1 MGEQLLLFGTTAPAL
16 TEAEKKRRIMD
27 RHERN
32 ALRRVELEEMRKAI
46 RHLMHSNPNGS
57 RNGVPYT
64 ATSDDLRAY
73 LNIQR
78 EQRKGRD
85 RWFTSRNN
93 IIGAAFRGFVRVKEI
108 TMYAKSDGTHGREIK
123 LWTLKQYE
131 NSVKSFLNN
140 QNGSER

>member
-1 MGEQLLLFGTTAPAL
+1 MSEQLALFEKPSPVL
-16 TEAEKKRRIMD
+16 TGAEKKRRVLD
-27 RHERN
+27 RMERN

-46 RHLMHSNPNGS
+46 RHLMHSNPNGT

-78 EQRKGRD
+78 EQRKGRY

-93 IIGAAFRGFVRVKEI
+93 LIGNAFTGFVKVGGVA
-108 TMYAKSDGTHGREIK
+108 AKSEGTHGREIK

-131 NSVKSFLNN
+131 NSVRSFLNN
-140 QNGSER
+140 QNGSSK